1 MIDLSQIVIMG
12 VLCYIKALIFTLV
25 LFLVDFTNL
34 AKADSL
40 QLADKVYNYDS
51 YEYYPGYP
59 NPEYPGYPDSKS
71 MYNSLEKLN

>member
-1 MIDLSQIVIMG
+1 M
-12 VLCYIKALIFTLV
+12 LIFTLV

-40 QLADKVYNYDS
+40 QLEDKVYNYDS

-59 NPEYPGYPDSKS
+59 NPDYPGYPDSKS
-71 MYNSLEKLN
+71 M